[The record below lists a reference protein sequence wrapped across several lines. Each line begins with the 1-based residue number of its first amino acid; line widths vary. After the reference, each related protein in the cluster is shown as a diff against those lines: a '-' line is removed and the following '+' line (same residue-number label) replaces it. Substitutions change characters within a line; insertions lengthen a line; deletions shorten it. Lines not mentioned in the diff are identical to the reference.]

1 MTGTSARY
9 AGVVVVVAAVVGVL
23 VSPPLLWRCRCA
35 AMAAQTLP
43 SRQASDL
50 AIALSLV
57 DEPPT
62 TDRPS
67 LSWGDR
73 ISARLD
79 GVGGKIADG
88 IARLSRQGS
97 AGAPGPSS
105 ADGARGAS
113 AASDDPFPAACPSA
127 APPLI
132 SFADDSGS
140 PKEVAASVEVDAAPC
155 VPELLQMGFAWEEVE
170 EAIEFADGDMRRAH
184 ARLLESSGARV

>member
-1 MTGTSARY
+1 
-9 AGVVVVVAAVVGVL
+9 
-23 VSPPLLWRCRCA
+23 
-35 AMAAQTLP
+35 MAAPTLP

-62 TDRPS
+62 TDGPA

-79 GVGGKIADG
+79 GVGGRIADG

-97 AGAPGPSS
+97 THGPPG

-113 AASDDPFPAACPSA
+113 AASDGPFPAECPCA